1 VGAAA
6 DHRDAIELG
15 GHCDPFPMAMPPMN
29 PSVRTPASLLL
40 LALLAT
46 SPLHAQS
53 VLRCVDEHGA
63 VAFQDHPCMAGQIQ
77 REVVIEPAPAYQ
89 PSPEYDTP
97 RPQPLRLV
105 TRSTRRSA
113 KTEPRSFE
121 CRAANGEVFFRH
133 DRCPS
138 SIRGARGTPSISV
151 RASEVS
157 RGEACRRIEHPARS
171 GHERDDR
178 VSTYERNLGRD
189 PCRRF

>member
-1 VGAAA
+1 
-6 DHRDAIELG
+6 
-15 GHCDPFPMAMPPMN
+15 MN
-29 PSVRTPASLLL
+29 QSVRTFALLLL

-46 SPLHAQS
+46 SPLNAQS
-53 VLRCVDEHGA
+53 VLRCVDEHGV
-63 VAFQDHPCMAGQIQ
+63 VAFQDHPCVAGQFQ
-77 REVVIEPAPAYQ
+77 REVVIEPAPEYQ
-89 PSPEYDTP
+89 PSPDYAASPARQKRAATRP
-97 RPQPLRLV
+97 ARPQH
-105 TRSTRRSA
+105 A
-113 KTEPRSFE
+113 AEPRSFE